1 MTHEM
6 ERVLEYRSLAK
17 MAADLA
23 RESEQMV
30 AFKPAEKHAAILR
43 ILRDGDGTVT
53 SYTAAEKQVE
63 TEPEYAA
70 YLNRMLDAQRD
81 TLYAIAKARAA
92 ELSAQLAVKHSL
104 GVEA

>member
-1 MTHEM
+1 MDAVT
-6 ERVLEYRSLAK
+6 RIAEYRAFAK
-17 MAADLA
+17 TAVDLS
-23 RESEQMV
+23 SEAERLV

-43 ILRDGDGTVT
+43 ILQNAEGAVT

-70 YLNRMLDAQRD
+70 YLTGMLNAQRD
-81 TLYAIAKARAA
+81 AGYAIAKARAA